1 LRNPSLKSFHHF
13 TPCCLPPTHN
23 IPQFFFSQLE
33 LKGGISATQTRQEEK
48 DSYSV
53 SRRDFTPQELNLRAQ
68 MINQL
73 NGIEEDEEEEEE
85 EEQEV
90 QEEEEEG
97 ESNFNHNAQDGNDS
111 ESGLSDA

>member
-1 LRNPSLKSFHHF
+1 
-13 TPCCLPPTHN
+13 
-23 IPQFFFSQLE
+23 
-33 LKGGISATQTRQEEK
+33 
-48 DSYSV
+48 V

-85 EEQEV
+85 EEEEQEV

-97 ESNFNHNAQDGNDS
+97 ESNFNHNTQDGNDS